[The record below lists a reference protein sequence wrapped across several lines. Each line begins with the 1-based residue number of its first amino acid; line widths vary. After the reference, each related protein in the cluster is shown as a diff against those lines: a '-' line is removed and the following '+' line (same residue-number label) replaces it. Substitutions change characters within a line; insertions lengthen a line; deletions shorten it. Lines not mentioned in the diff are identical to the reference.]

1 MRIGSKH
8 LVVASACLLMCD
20 ASFAYV
26 DPGTGS
32 LIIQWVFG
40 MVVASLAVGNIYWHR
55 FKQFLS
61 RKSSQT
67 DSSPKA
73 DHSDQTG
80 SD

>member
-1 MRIGSKH
+1 
-8 LVVASACLLMCD
+8 MCD

-40 MVVASLAVGNIYWHR
+40 MAVASLAVGNIYWHR

-61 RKSSQT
+61 GKSSRA
-67 DSSPKA
+67 DSTPKA
-73 DHSDQTG
+73 EASDDAG
-80 SD
+80 SE

>member
-1 MRIGSKH
+1 MKIGFSH
-8 LVVASACLLMCD
+8 VAIAAVCLLLSD

-40 MVVASLAVGNIYWHR
+40 MAVASIAVVNIYWHK
-55 FKQFLS
+55 FKLFIS
-61 RKSSQT
+61 GKSSNVDSRQKT
-67 DSSPKA
+67 DPTDEA
-73 DHSDQTG
+73 G